1 MNPWLRTLDRLAQRL
16 EAVSEY
22 SGRAIA
28 WLAVALVLLVSYNVG
43 MRYLFHSDQSV
54 APQELEWH
62 LFALLFLFA
71 AAYTFKYD
79 DHVRVDILYQRLNAR
94 GRAWVDFIGG
104 VTVLLPFCLLI
115 IMSSWSFVGN
125 AFVMGE
131 GSPDPGGLP
140 YRYLLK
146 AAIPGGF
153 ALLALQAIASI
164 LRNLRILLG
173 GRGHPYVHKG
183 EG

>member
-1 MNPWLRTLDRLAQRL
+1 MNPRLRTLDHLAHRL
-16 EAVSEY
+16 ETVSEY
-22 SGRAIA
+22 SGRAVA

-43 MRYLFHSDQSV
+43 MRYLFHSAQSV

-62 LFALLFLFA
+62 LFALLFLLA

-79 DHVRVDILYQRLNAR
+79 EHVRVDILYQRLGAR

-104 VTVLLPFCLLI
+104 VAVALPFCLLI
-115 IMSSWSFVGN
+115 MVSSWPFVSN

-146 AAIPGGF
+146 AAIPLGF
-153 ALLALQAIASI
+153 ALLALQVVASI
-164 LRNLRILLG
+164 LRNLRVLLG
-173 GRGHPYVHKG
+173 ARGVAYVRKG